1 MVDNVNK
8 PRKLKEIVDESRFWV
23 AEDLLRN
30 LDAELDRIER
40 GIGHMVWGSD
50 DKLVTRLLPPLP
62 ITPDFNVSDTGDHL
76 TLKVVLPN
84 VPEEHMRVNV
94 DKDGVEVF
102 ACSDDPICKPY
113 YVRADS
119 KAPLDPESVKL
130 KLSGSTLH
138 IKVAKVKKRTLEV
151 KRSRRG

>member
-1 MVDNVNK
+1 MVDSVNK
-8 PRKLKEIVDESRFWV
+8 PRGLKEMVEESRFWD

-30 LDAELDRIER
+30 LDAELDRFER
-40 GIGHMVWGSD
+40 GIGHLVWGSD
-50 DKLVTRLLPPLP
+50 DKAVTMCLRPVP
-62 ITPDFNVSDTGDHL
+62 ITPDFGVSDTGDEL

-113 YVRADS
+113 YVRANS
-119 KAPLDPESVKL
+119 RTSLDPESVRL
-130 KLSGSTLH
+130 RLSDSILQV
-138 IKVAKVKKRTLEV
+138 KVAKAKKKRLEV
-151 KRSRRG
+151 KRSRSR

>member
-1 MVDNVNK
+1 MV
-8 PRKLKEIVDESRFWV
+8 EESRSWD

-50 DKLVTRLLPPLP
+50 DKPVTMFLPPLP
-62 ITPDFNVSDTGDHL
+62 ITPDFNISDTGDQL
-76 TLKVVLPN
+76 TLNVVLPN

-94 DKDGVEVF
+94 DKDSVEVF
-102 ACSDDPICKPY
+102 ACTDDPICKPY
-113 YVRADS
+113 YVKVNS
-119 KAPLDPESVKL
+119 KTSLDPESVSL

-138 IKVAKVKKRTLEV
+138 VKVVKAKKKRLEV
-151 KRSRRG
+151 KSARRR

>member
-1 MVDNVNK
+1 MVDHAKK
-8 PRKLKEIVDESRFWV
+8 PRGLKEMVEESRSWD

-50 DKLVTRLLPPLP
+50 DKPVTRFLPPLP
-62 ITPDFNVSDTGDHL
+62 ITPDFSVSDTGDEL

-94 DKDGVEVF
+94 DKDSIEVF

-113 YVRADS
+113 YVRANS
-119 KAPLDPESVKL
+119 KASLDPESVSL
-130 KLSGSTLH
+130 RLSASTLH
-138 IKVAKVKKRTLEV
+138 IKVAKAKKKRLEV
-151 KRSRRG
+151 KKPRRR